1 MVVRFDPVKL
11 LAFTGARTLS
21 LWLIPAPSY
30 GTPVRV
36 SGPSPLQLERVMP
49 AGTVRLTIRGDATPT
64 TYTLTIKTQP
74 GATAVR

>member
-1 MVVRFDPVKL
+1 
-11 LAFTGARTLS
+11 
-21 LWLIPAPSY
+21 
-30 GTPVRV
+30 VRV

-49 AGTVRLTIRGDATPT
+49 AGTVRFTVRGDATRT